1 MIDFLAY
8 HIQEAGRMALDAQAK
23 LTAGDISFKGE
34 RDLVTSADK
43 AVEKYLVDAIISS
56 YPEHGIIGEESGSHG
71 ADASYCWIIDP
82 IDGTTSYVHQQP
94 YFSVSIGL
102 RKDNTMI
109 AGGVYAPA
117 LNQLFL
123 AEKGGGATLNGA
135 PITVSSC
142 EKMIHA
148 ILATGFACLRKRS
161 GADNLAVLAKL
172 LPKIS
177 DIRRCGSAAIDLA
190 YVAAGKYDGY
200 WEHNLNLYD
209 IAAGALL
216 VTEAGGTVT
225 DLRGNQDYPASG
237 IIATNGAIHDI
248 PCYCLIL
255 LQGVIV

>member
-1 MIDFLAY
+1 
-8 HIQEAGRMALDAQAK
+8 
-23 LTAGDISFKGE
+23 
-34 RDLVTSADK
+34 
-43 AVEKYLVDAIISS
+43 
-56 YPEHGIIGEESGSHG
+56 
-71 ADASYCWIIDP
+71 
-82 IDGTTSYVHQQP
+82 
-94 YFSVSIGL
+94 
-102 RKDNTMI
+102 
-109 AGGVYAPA
+109 
-117 LNQLFL
+117 
-123 AEKGGGATLNGA
+123 
-135 PITVSSC
+135 
-142 EKMIHA
+142 MIHA

-248 PCYCLIL
+248 L

>member
-82 IDGTTSYVHQQP
+82 IDGTTSFVHQQP

-161 GADNLAVLAKL
+161 GADNVAVLAKL

-248 PCYCLIL
+248 L
-255 LQGVIV
+255 LQSVLV